1 MLTKSLLSYR
11 AEKLEILAVSSM
23 SSVSPMPYFQVYSAT
38 KALITN
44 LFTSLH
50 YELKDKG
57 VKVTV
62 VLPGGIPTRP
72 DIIEDIKGQG
82 LWGKLSSMPADKVAT
97 KSLKALSKNKVKY
110 ISVIIILLVVLV
122 LFLLLFNDLSKEKE
136 INIEEYTQV
145 YMYNLGNSNVEI
157 IKKNDSIILVNSG
170 LKEDLDD
177 LIDVL
182 NKLEIYEIDYLIVTN
197 KDDKYVGNVTYLLD
211 NYLVDYIYMN
221 DYEYSS
227 KIMDEVNSSLVGS
240 YTENIILTS
249 NEIITLDDLTIN
261 IYPYM
266 END

>member
-1 MLTKSLLSYR
+1 M
-11 AEKLEILAVSSM
+11 
-23 SSVSPMPYFQVYSAT
+23 
-38 KALITN
+38 
-44 LFTSLH
+44 
-50 YELKDKG
+50 
-57 VKVTV
+57 
-62 VLPGGIPTRP
+62 
-72 DIIEDIKGQG
+72 
-82 LWGKLSSMPADKVAT
+82 
-97 KSLKALSKNKVKY
+97 KNKVKY
-110 ISVIIILLVVLV
+110 ISVIIILLVVLI

-136 INIEEYTQV
+136 INIEEYTKV

-157 IKKNDSIILVNSG
+157 IKKNDSIILVNSD

-177 LIDVL
+177 LIDEL

-227 KIMDEVNSSLVGS
+227 KILDEVNSSLVGS

-249 NEIITLDDLTIN
+249 NEIITLEDLTIN

-266 END
+266 ENDFSMNDKTLVIEMLEGNNSIYLTSNSSDKRFEFIDKSTLLVSENKYLFEVDSKYYLLDNVKNKKSLSRDLNVFMNKKELIIK

>member
-1 MLTKSLLSYR
+1 M
-11 AEKLEILAVSSM
+11 
-23 SSVSPMPYFQVYSAT
+23 
-38 KALITN
+38 
-44 LFTSLH
+44 
-50 YELKDKG
+50 KD
-57 VKVTV
+57 
-62 VLPGGIPTRP
+62 
-72 DIIEDIKGQG
+72 
-82 LWGKLSSMPADKVAT
+82 
-97 KSLKALSKNKVKY
+97 KVKY

-122 LFLLLFNDLSKEKE
+122 LFLLLFNDLSKEKD

-145 YMYNLGNSNVEI
+145 YMYDLGNSNVEI

-182 NKLEIYEIDYLIVTN
+182 NKLEIYEIDYLIITN

-249 NEIITLDDLTIN
+249 NEVITLDDLTIN

-266 END
+266 ENDFSMNDKTLVIEMLEGNNSIYLTSNSSDKRFEVIDKSTLLVSENKYLFEVDSKYYLLDNVKNKKSLSRDLNVFMNKKELIIK